1 MHAAED
7 GIAVLLQVLVQ
18 VWALVVKLVEALD
31 PLTSVVVGHSMELA
45 KVVAVEGEG
54 DPALMVA
61 VVEGVPEVPT

>member
-61 VVEGVPEVPT
+61 VVEEVPEVPT